1 MSISGATLNRHPP
14 TQTGTQELRPCT
26 EAFLRP
32 SHFPALSNTSDP
44 KVSQEPEA
52 RYLFAYG
59 TRFLESD
66 PTLCEAKGP
75 VSPSLFL
82 GSIEHTT
89 RNGGILKAWNEWIR
103 ASFCMNEAKVE
114 PATLRASVAK
124 PGASSRL
131 SGPANSGGQ
140 YTTWCLHWKVSPRA
154 SYGDYSDACRHGCE

>member
-59 TRFLESD
+59 TMFLESD

-89 RNGGILKAWNEWIR
+89 GNGGILKAWNEWIR
-103 ASFCMNEAKVE
+103 ASFCTNEAEVE
-114 PATLRASVAK
+114 PAALRALVAK
-124 PGASSRL
+124 PGASSRP
-131 SGPANSGGQ
+131 SGPQIQVDN
-140 YTTWCLHWKVSPRA
+140 T
-154 SYGDYSDACRHGCE
+154 